1 MTKCASPAAS
11 AREALHERSGD
22 HSEEA
27 LKTTRVKMAA
37 AELTLT
43 FLLKETRRRLRDLRL
58 REEKKRRMEEHALSC
73 CGLCRRL
80 GRERLGPKQTE
91 PDSDPP
97 QEPPKCFCADACY
110 WAAPGQEPDNRD
122 WRLTEREWDNVDK
135 RTNSSN
141 RRFDKTTQANFKT
154 YALPQNATRLQQL
167 LTQTLRT
174 RTKPAKLPDGRSF
187 WECVGVLGDNNREKL
202 WEVFKT
208 FWDAGVQVASS
219 TRNHPIS
226 KGRLFGRP
234 TSRKLPR
241 PGIIMFRRTECFA
254 RPLLEPELRRPGISQ
269 FLRTDCLADPL
280 LGSLRTGIS

>member
-58 REEKKRRMEEHALSC
+58 REEKKRGKEEHALSC

-110 WAAPGQEPDNRD
+110 WADPGQEPDNRD
-122 WRLTEREWDNVDK
+122 WTLTEREWGNVDK
-135 RTNSSN
+135 R
-141 RRFDKTTQANFKT
+141 Q
-154 YALPQNATRLQQL
+154 
-167 LTQTLRT
+167 
-174 RTKPAKLPDGRSF
+174 
-187 WECVGVLGDNNREKL
+187 
-202 WEVFKT
+202 
-208 FWDAGVQVASS
+208 
-219 TRNHPIS
+219 
-226 KGRLFGRP
+226 
-234 TSRKLPR
+234 
-241 PGIIMFRRTECFA
+241 
-254 RPLLEPELRRPGISQ
+254 
-269 FLRTDCLADPL
+269 
-280 LGSLRTGIS
+280 